1 MMGDYPLVWSR
12 HPQPEKPK
20 AEEPG
25 GLPPKGQRINVRREI
40 QGRNGKTVTALWG
53 FQSSER
59 QLDELG
65 KALKKALGV
74 GGSAKDGRVEVQGD
88 KVALVL
94 AWLQKQGY
102 KPVKAGG

>member
-1 MMGDYPLVWSR
+1 LVWSS
-12 HPQPEKPK
+12 HPQPQQPA

-25 GLPPKGQRINVRREI
+25 GLPPKGQRVNVRREV
-40 QGRNGKTVTALWG
+40 QGRNGRTVTALWG
-53 FQSSER
+53 FQSSDR
-59 QLDELG
+59 QLAELG
-65 KALKKALGV
+65 TALKKALGV